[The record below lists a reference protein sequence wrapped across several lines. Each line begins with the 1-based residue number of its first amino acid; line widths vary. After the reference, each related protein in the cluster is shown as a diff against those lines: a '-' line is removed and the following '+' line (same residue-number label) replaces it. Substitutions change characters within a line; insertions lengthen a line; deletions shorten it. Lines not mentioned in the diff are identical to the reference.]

1 MLMEVMKDG
10 MNELRGIGSSEG
22 NDEVL
27 TSSSPGSFIQARLD
41 AEVVVQVTGQ
51 QRKPWDDNDISDAA
65 NHGKS
70 EIQFWTSST

>member
-1 MLMEVMKDG
+1 
-10 MNELRGIGSSEG
+10 MNELRRVDGSVG

-27 TSSSPGSFIQARLD
+27 TSSSPGSFFQARLD

-51 QRKPWDDNDISDAA
+51 QRKPWDDDISDAA

-70 EIQFWTSST
+70 QIQS